1 MAHDV
6 ARSRREPGGNPCR
19 SVALPEEGVVVHVRG
34 WIGPR
39 AESAGGVQA
48 GMVQVET
55 DLGDEGGVQE
65 SPGQVPSVVEGP
77 EEDSNQPALGRGRA
91 RLPVQGEEQAR
102 RQTDDSRV
110 VTARLHEAMEPA
122 GRPEVDGVGMPV
134 DADPVPRR
142 DARLGR
148 QRRGLMAGVLQRPSE
163 FAQVPPRLQLQGVGR
178 EGLGEDRDPKGFH
191 GSAPHRGPWE
201 GTAQAGQEIGTRAK
215 GYRLF
220 LRPRVA
226 RLPSEVVRGLKRIS
240 NKASGYLSFGGG
252 STCGS

>member
-6 ARSRREPGGNPCR
+6 ARSRREPGGNPRR
-19 SVALPEEGVVVHVRG
+19 SVVFPEEGVVVHVRG

-39 AESAGGVQA
+39 ADSAGAVQA

-55 DLGDEGGVQE
+55 DLGDEGG
-65 SPGQVPSVVEGP
+65 G
-77 EEDSNQPALGRGRA
+77 
-91 RLPVQGEEQAR
+91 
-102 RQTDDSRV
+102 
-110 VTARLHEAMEPA
+110 
-122 GRPEVDGVGMPV
+122 GMPV
-134 DADPVPRR
+134 DADPVPSR
-142 DARLGR
+142 DVRLGR
-148 QRRGLMAGVLQRPSE
+148 QRRGLMASVLQRPSE

-220 LRPRVA
+220 PRPRVA
-226 RLPSEVVRGLKRIS
+226 RLPSDVVRGLKRIS
-240 NKASGYLSFGGG
+240 NKASGYLSLGGG